1 MKKIAPSKFAPSC
14 ALLLSL
20 ALAAP
25 LSAESLSLKT
35 GENKV
40 VTEWWDWSDAS
51 KWSPSVSEVAGNDL
65 SVDINNGGQTLNS
78 TINPG
83 FRAGDVSIKVEN
95 PTNHV
100 YFDVEGDAVFDSL
113 SVSQNSKDYYGT
125 YIRVLTGSTL
135 TVNGDVNVSPS
146 SPYAANAIS
155 LGHNSADYGGSFR
168 IGGNLNINANIG
180 DAWYDLRFFTYG
192 SEFIVD
198 GVVYMT
204 EVRNGRPYGAIWYT
218 ISESTRVGGLQGS
231 NLYGYNK
238 LSISGIHS
246 DRTLTF
252 TNKAGTAANWSGAIE
267 NGGNRFNI
275 VMDESAAGS
284 QDLDIVSGTVNDIA
298 LKGGIFYI
306 SSVSATTGTLSIDGG
321 FYNAKG
327 SGAKFAAIDLSSGG
341 FIFESGALENGYKVS
356 AGEISKSGT
365 EKIAVDFNG
374 LYAPEYYGYE
384 FVLISADAVD
394 ETIDLENAN
403 GDFAAANL
411 YDGYAIFK
419 WVENEG
425 KYALSVTFSEVP
437 EPAAVAMLLGAGA
450 LFFALRKRRA

>member
-1 MKKIAPSKFAPSC
+1 MNNIKINNLSLLCAAFFLFAP
-14 ALLLSL
+14 L
-20 ALAAP
+20 P
-25 LSAESLSLKT
+25 RAESLSLKT
-35 GENKV
+35 GEDKV

-83 FRAGDVSIKVEN
+83 FRAGNVSIKVEN

-100 YFDVEGDAVFDSL
+100 YFDVEGDAVFGSL

-146 SPYAANAIS
+146 SPYAANAITF
-155 LGHNSADYGGSFR
+155 GANSADYGGSVR
-168 IGGNLNINANIG
+168 IGGNLNLNANIG
-180 DAWYDLRFFTYG
+180 DAWYNLTFSTNNA
-192 SEFIVD
+192 FIVD
-198 GVVYMT
+198 GTVNTT
-204 EVRNGRPYGAIWYT
+204 EVQNGRQYGVIWKIDGET
-218 ISESTRVGGLQGS
+218 TRIGGLQGS

-238 LSISGIHS
+238 LSISEINS

-252 TNKAGTAANWSGAIE
+252 TNKAGTAASWSGAIE

-321 FYNAKG
+321 FY
-327 SGAKFAAIDLSSGG
+327 
-341 FIFESGALENGYKVS
+341 SGALENGYKVS

-365 EKIAVDFNG
+365 EKIVVDFNG
-374 LYAPEYYGYE
+374 LYAPDYYGYE
-384 FVLISADAVD
+384 YVLISADAVD

-437 EPAAVAMLLGAGA
+437 EPAAAAMLLGAGA
-450 LFFALRKRRA
+450 LLLAFRRKRA

>member
-1 MKKIAPSKFAPSC
+1 M
-14 ALLLSL
+14 
-20 ALAAP
+20 
-25 LSAESLSLKT
+25 
-35 GENKV
+35 
-40 VTEWWDWSDAS
+40 
-51 KWSPSVSEVAGNDL
+51 
-65 SVDINNGGQTLNS
+65 
-78 TINPG
+78 
-83 FRAGDVSIKVEN
+83 SIKVAN

-100 YFDVEGDAVFDSL
+100 YFDVEGDAVFGSL

-168 IGGNLNINANIG
+168 IGGNLNLNANIG
-180 DAWYDLRFFTYG
+180 DAWYDLKFFTYG

-204 EVRNGRPYGAIWYT
+204 EVKNGRPRGAIWYT
-218 ISESTRVGGLQGS
+218 ISKTMRIGGLQGS
-231 NLYGYNK
+231 NLYGYNM
-238 LSISGIHS
+238 LSISGINS

-252 TNKAGTAANWSGAIE
+252 TNKAGTAASWSGAID

-321 FYNAKG
+321 FYNTKG
-327 SGAKFAAIDLSSGG
+327 DGAKFAAIDLSSGG
-341 FIFESGALENGYKVS
+341 FIFESGALENGYEVS

-365 EKIAVDFNG
+365 EKITVDFNG
-374 LYAPEYYGYE
+374 LYTPDYYGYE

>member
-113 SVSQNSKDYYGT
+113 SVSQNSSDYYGT

-155 LGHNSADYGGSFR
+155 LGHNSADYGGSFH
-168 IGGNLNINANIG
+168 IGGNLNLNANIG
-180 DAWYDLRFFTYG
+180 DAWYDLKFFTYG

-204 EVRNGRPYGAIWYT
+204 EVRNGRPRGAIWHT
-218 ISESTRVGGLQGS
+218 ISEATRIGGLQGS

-252 TNKAGTAANWSGAIE
+252 TNKAGTAASWSGAIE

-419 WVENEG
+419 WAENEG
-425 KYALSVTFSEVP
+425 KYVLSVTFSEVP
-437 EPAAVAMLLGAGA
+437 EPAAAAMLLGAGA

>member
-1 MKKIAPSKFAPSC
+1 MNNIKINN
-14 ALLLSL
+14 LSL
-20 ALAAP
+20 LCAAFFLFSP
-25 LSAESLSLKT
+25 LPRAESLSLKT

-65 SVDINNGGQTLNS
+65 SADINNGGQTLNS

-83 FRAGDVSIKVEN
+83 FRAGDVSIKVAN

-100 YFDVEGDAVFDSL
+100 YFDVEGNAVFDSL
-113 SVSQNSKDYYGT
+113 SVGQNSSDYYGT

-146 SPYAANAIS
+146 SPYAANTIS
-155 LGHNSADYGGSFR
+155 LGHNSADYGGSFH
-168 IGGNLNINANIG
+168 IGGNLNLNANIG

-204 EVRNGRPYGAIWYT
+204 EVRNGRPRGAIWHT
-218 ISESTRVGGLQGS
+218 ISEATRIGGLQGS

-252 TNKAGTAANWSGAIE
+252 TNKAGTSASWSGAID

-284 QDLDIVSGTVNDIA
+284 QDLDIVSGSVNDIA

-321 FYNAKG
+321 FYNTKG
-327 SGAKFAAIDLSSGG
+327 DGAKFAAIDLYSGG
-341 FIFESGALENGYKVS
+341 FIFESGALENGYEIS
-356 AGEISKSGT
+356 AGKISKSGT

-403 GDFAAANL
+403 RDFAAANL
-411 YDGYAIFK
+411 YDGCAIFK

>member
-1 MKKIAPSKFAPSC
+1 MKKITPSKFAPSC

-25 LSAESLSLKT
+25 LSADSLSLKT
-35 GENKV
+35 GEDKV

-100 YFDVEGDAVFDSL
+100 YFDVEGDAVFGSL

-146 SPYAANAIS
+146 SAYTANAIF
-155 LGHNSADYGGSFR
+155 LGHNHSDYGGSFH
-168 IGGNLNINANIG
+168 IGGNLNLNANIG
-180 DAWYDLRFFTYG
+180 DAWYDLIFNTNNA
-192 SEFIVD
+192 FIVD
-198 GVVYMT
+198 GTVNTT
-204 EVRNGRPYGAIWYT
+204 EVQNGRQFGVIWKIGGET
-218 ISESTRVGGLQGS
+218 TRIGGLQGS
-231 NLYGYNK
+231 NLYRYNK
-238 LSISGIHS
+238 LSISESKG

-252 TNKAGTAANWSGAIE
+252 TNKAGTAASWSGAID

-321 FYNAKG
+321 FYNTKG
-327 SGAKFAAIDLSSGG
+327 DGAKFAAIDLSSGG
-341 FIFESGALENGYKVS
+341 FIFESGALENGYEVS

-365 EKIAVDFNG
+365 EKITVDFNG
-374 LYAPEYYGYE
+374 LYTPDYYGYE

-419 WVENEG
+419 WAENEG

-437 EPAAVAMLLGAGA
+437 EPAAAAMLLGAGA
-450 LFFALRKRRA
+450 LFFALRRKRA

>member
-1 MKKIAPSKFAPSC
+1 MTFS
-14 ALLLSL
+14 
-20 ALAAP
+20 
-25 LSAESLSLKT
+25 T
-35 GENKV
+35 
-40 VTEWWDWSDAS
+40 
-51 KWSPSVSEVAGNDL
+51 
-65 SVDINNGGQTLNS
+65 NN
-78 TINPG
+78 
-83 FRAGDVSIKVEN
+83 A
-95 PTNHV
+95 
-100 YFDVEGDAVFDSL
+100 
-113 SVSQNSKDYYGT
+113 
-125 YIRVLTGSTL
+125 
-135 TVNGDVNVSPS
+135 
-146 SPYAANAIS
+146 
-155 LGHNSADYGGSFR
+155 
-168 IGGNLNINANIG
+168 
-180 DAWYDLRFFTYG
+180 
-192 SEFIVD
+192 FIVD
-198 GVVYMT
+198 GTVNTT
-204 EVRNGRPYGAIWYT
+204 EVQNGRQYGVIWKIDGET
-218 ISESTRVGGLQGS
+218 TRIGGLQGS

-238 LSISGIHS
+238 LSISEINS

-341 FIFESGALENGYKVS
+341 FIFESGALENGYEVS

-365 EKIAVDFNG
+365 EKIVVDFNG

-403 GDFAAANL
+403 GGRHAPRRGRVALGVPQEEGVDAQKNGKIQNFQWGGSELSGAALLFSTAEGNSNAPL
-411 YDGYAIFK
+411 FPWLVRITWMCAIRYK
-419 WVENEG
+419 
-425 KYALSVTFSEVP
+425 
-437 EPAAVAMLLGAGA
+437 
-450 LFFALRKRRA
+450 